1 MSLIPYGRQFISQAD
16 IEAVT
21 DVLKSD
27 FLTQGPVVPNFEKI
41 LAETCNAYAACATNS
56 ATSALHIACL
66 ALGVGEGDV
75 VWTSPISFVAS
86 ANCAR
91 LCGANVSFVDIDPD
105 TTNICV
111 EALEEKLQAAFLLGK
126 VPKVL
131 IAVHMGGRSCE
142 MEKIFNL
149 CSRYNIRI
157 IEDASHAIGGL
168 AYGEPVGSCKYSDL
182 CVFSFHPVKIV
193 TTGEGGAI
201 VGNNEDMVNRCK
213 LLRSHGVTRDCS
225 QMEGEPDG
233 DWYYEQIALGLNY
246 RMTDLQAALGASQMT
261 SLRDFIHRRRALADL
276 YRCELSD
283 LPLKISPPDDHIK
296 SAWHLFVV
304 QTGDPTGNERRELFR
319 HLRSADIGV
328 NVHYKPIHTQPYY
341 MRLGFFEGQY
351 PRAEDYYRKAVSLPI
366 HPGLS
371 GDQWT
376 YIVTKVKEFYG

>member
-131 IAVHMGGRSCE
+131 IAVHMGGAAVRWRKFSIYAHVITSE
-142 MEKIFNL
+142 LSRMPLMLLADWHTANLWEAASTVIF
-149 CSRYNIRI
+149 
-157 IEDASHAIGGL
+157 
-168 AYGEPVGSCKYSDL
+168 
-182 CVFSFHPVKIV
+182 VFSAFTP
-193 TTGEGGAI
+193 
-201 VGNNEDMVNRCK
+201 
-213 LLRSHGVTRDCS
+213 
-225 QMEGEPDG
+225 
-233 DWYYEQIALGLNY
+233 
-246 RMTDLQAALGASQMT
+246 
-261 SLRDFIHRRRALADL
+261 
-276 YRCELSD
+276 
-283 LPLKISPPDDHIK
+283 
-296 SAWHLFVV
+296 
-304 QTGDPTGNERRELFR
+304 
-319 HLRSADIGV
+319 
-328 NVHYKPIHTQPYY
+328 
-341 MRLGFFEGQY
+341 
-351 PRAEDYYRKAVSLPI
+351 
-366 HPGLS
+366 
-371 GDQWT
+371 
-376 YIVTKVKEFYG
+376 

>member
-91 LCGANVSFVDIDPD
+91 LCGANVSFVDIDPH

-131 IAVHMGGRSCE
+131 IAVHMGAHRDG
-142 MEKIFNL
+142 KIFNL

-157 IEDASHAIGGL
+157 IEDPLSLL
-168 AYGEPVGSCKYSDL
+168 ADWYDEPVGSCKYSDL
-182 CVFSFHPVKIV
+182 CVFSFHPVTIV
-193 TTGEGGAI
+193 PPGEGGAI

-213 LLRSHGVTRDCS
+213 LLRSHGVTRDFS

-341 MRLGFFEGQY
+341 MRLG
-351 PRAEDYYRKAVSLPI
+351 S
-366 HPGLS
+366 
-371 GDQWT
+371 
-376 YIVTKVKEFYG
+376 